1 VIATGHCD
9 RPFVPAL
16 AQHLPPSIHQL
27 TSAAYRNAAELPD
40 GGVLVVGASASGVQ
54 LAEEVQRS
62 GRPVTISVGR
72 HTRLPRLYRGRDF
85 MWWLDQY
92 GIAEDEVV
100 SATELEAARWQPSM
114 QLVGRP
120 ERDNLDLLVLR
131 DMGVRLVGRVATA
144 NGCVLQLNNSLAE
157 AIAGSHARMERLLQ
171 RIDLFADAIS
181 APAEAWP
188 APFTAEPSPATL
200 NLVADG
206 IRTVIWATGFRRDYR
221 WLQVPVLDASREIIH
236 VGGITP
242 SPGLYVLGLRFL
254 RRRDAS
260 FISAVTGDATE
271 VALDIRRH
279 LDAQPC
285 AAA

>member
-1 VIATGHCD
+1 
-9 RPFVPAL
+9 
-16 AQHLPPSIHQL
+16 
-27 TSAAYRNAAELPD
+27 
-40 GGVLVVGASASGVQ
+40 
-54 LAEEVQRS
+54 
-62 GRPVTISVGR
+62 
-72 HTRLPRLYRGRDF
+72 
-85 MWWLDQY
+85 
-92 GIAEDEVV
+92 
-100 SATELEAARWQPSM
+100 
-114 QLVGRP
+114 
-120 ERDNLDLLVLR
+120 
-131 DMGVRLVGRVATA
+131 MGVRLVGRVATA
-144 NGCVLQLNNSLAE
+144 NGCVLQLNNNLAE